1 MALSLAEQ
9 HTLAADNAFVDRV
22 EQAIIAS
29 AIAISQE
36 QPATASHERRAALA
50 YQVLH
55 NSRTYAYRFA
65 AGLVT
70 HGSATT
76 SPPDS
81 GILSFTAALWNAYA
95 GVNPN
100 ATVQVA
106 EAETLQARRKP
117 S

>member
-9 HTLAADNAFVDRV
+9 HSLAADNAFVDRV

-29 AIAISQE
+29 AIAISAE
-36 QPATASHERRAALA
+36 APTTAGHERRAALA

-55 NSRTYAYRFA
+55 NSRVHAYRFA

-70 HGSATT
+70 HASATT
-76 SPPDS
+76 NPPDN
-81 GILSFTAALWNAYA
+81 GILSFTASLWNAYA
-95 GVNPN
+95 GINPN
-100 ATVQVA
+100 ALA
-106 EAETLQARRKP
+106 AAETPRAARSKT